1 MRIPPTYYDDYVNG
15 CHQHHGFGLLPGIP
29 PCGIVVAASL
39 SLLSAAAAPEPRLEV
54 PLTTY
59 DFGWRDAAETVTNR
73 FVLRNT
79 GTADLHLRSIQ
90 TSCGCTRAE
99 PASRVIVPGAE
110 TILEVHLTLRGLQ
123 GQQRKA
129 VSVLSNDPKT
139 PNLTLLM
146 QGEARAAVCLEPPAF
161 SFGCLLPDTPPATA
175 TVRLD
180 GYLTTVTMTNAT
192 SDNPAFP
199 VSLGADGRSLL
210 LAPPT
215 LSTPGAHRATIT
227 VTLSCADRAPLSL
240 PVYAWME
247 DLLRIHP
254 PVLTYWTGQKTVP
267 LAPRTVIVKRGT
279 APRFQVTAVR
289 VEGISGEASFETR
302 PDGTVHVQVPPIWP
316 DAITPKA
323 TLVIVTDLP
332 ERPEW
337 RVPIRVQK

>member
-1 MRIPPTYYDDYVNG
+1 M
-15 CHQHHGFGLLPGIP
+15 
-29 PCGIVVAASL
+29 
-39 SLLSAAAAPEPRLEV
+39 

-99 PASRVIVPGAE
+99 PTSRVIAPGAE
-110 TILEVHLTLRGLQ
+110 TILEVHLALRGLQ

-139 PNLTLLM
+139 PNLTLWI
-146 QGEARAAVCLEPPAF
+146 QGEARAAVCLEPSAF
-161 SFGCLLPDTPPATA
+161 SFGRLPPDTPSATA
-175 TVRLD
+175 MIRLG
-180 GYLTTVTMTNAT
+180 GYLTTATITNAV

-254 PVLTYWTGQKTVP
+254 PVLTYRANQKTAA

-279 APRFQVTAVR
+279 APQFQITAVR
-289 VEGISGEASFETR
+289 VEGASGEASFETR
-302 PDGTVHVQVPPIWP
+302 PDGTVHVQVP
-316 DAITPKA
+316 AIGTNTVTPGA
-323 TLVIVTDLP
+323 ALVIVTDLP